1 MRRYIVDDV
10 GTFLLQVYRTARE
23 CGPDAFQGAVL
34 GLLRPHLGFVSAF
47 WGAARLG
54 GGDVV
59 PTSLATMNIDPG
71 FLPDWAREVP
81 ADPLIPY
88 LTSMPGMALQ
98 VQVAREYAAAPA
110 LSAIAARYR
119 MQSLTVIS
127 TPHSAHV
134 PLQESLE
141 WISLF
146 RERPDDCCSESENR
160 WLEQVMPHLAEAW
173 RINRALHGQSSVDAG
188 FAGLAIALA
197 DASNGTL
204 LFADDAFRAV
214 LAREWSGFDG
224 QFAPPALRHRWA
236 DIRGRFTYTGR
247 YSRIDGRCA
256 GEVVYL
262 STQIR
267 SGVDLL
273 TRRQLEIAELYAQD
287 LSNKEIAQHVGLSPA
302 TVRNHLA
309 AAYAALG
316 VRSKLQLAH
325 RLTERRPGPI

>member
-1 MRRYIVDDV
+1 MDDV

-34 GLLRPHLGFVSAF
+34 RLLRPHLGFVSAF
-47 WGAARLG
+47 WGAAQLG

-119 MQSLTVIS
+119 MQSMTVIS
-127 TPHSAHV
+127 MPHSAHV

-146 RERPDDCCSESENR
+146 RERPDDYCSKSENR
-160 WLEQVMPHLAEAW
+160 WLEHVTPHLAEAW
-173 RINRALHGQSSVDAG
+173 RINRALHGQSSAETDLAG
-188 FAGLAIALA
+188 FAIALA

-224 QFAPPALRHRWA
+224 QRAPPALRHRWA
-236 DIRGRFTYTGR
+236 DIRGRFTHTGR

-262 STQIR
+262 SAKTTA
-267 SGVDLL
+267 GADPL
-273 TRRQLEIAELYAQD
+273 TRRQLEIAQLYAQD
-287 LSNKEIAQHVGLSPA
+287 LSNKEIAQHFGLSSA

-309 AAYAALG
+309 AVYAALG
-316 VRSKLQLAH
+316 VHSKFQLAQ
-325 RLTERRPGPI
+325 RLMERRSGPIN